1 MPTSFIK
8 LTPKRIV
15 IALVVIALAG
25 GIWRA
30 LSAKKTQQLAASDA
44 AQIQGQIEFSQ
55 NDVFTAEVREI
66 TQGLAVS
73 GTVKALNYAVIKAR
87 VAGEVKEIKVREGDS
102 VTAGQVLARIDPL
115 EYQRRFEQAQ
125 EQASAAKSQME
136 IAQRQWD
143 TNKALVDQGFI
154 SKTALDNSLASFQGA
169 VASHKAAIAGAD
181 VARKS
186 LDDSVLRAPFS
197 GVIAVRAAQ
206 LGERV
211 GIDAKVLELV
221 DLRQLEV
228 EAPLSPSD
236 SLDVKMGQTARLQIE
251 DRADLVTAH
260 VTRMSPS
267 AQAGSRSVLVY
278 LTIDK
283 PAGLRHGLFAKGTLG
298 LVNSQVLAVPLTSVR
313 TDHPSPYV
321 QVVEKVGEAMQV
333 RHQTVEMGI
342 RGNDASRKDPQDWV
356 EVKGLAIGSV
366 VLKGQVGAMREGMVV
381 RFTTTANPSPSTP
394 ATAVAA
400 PLASASASASR

>member
-1 MPTSFIK
+1 MQLSSIK

-30 LSAKKTQQLAASDA
+30 LSAKRAQQAAATEA

-55 NDVFTAEVREI
+55 NDVFSAEIREI

-87 VAGEVKEIKVREGDS
+87 VAGELKEITVREGDS
-102 VTAGQVLARIDPL
+102 VNAGQVLARIDPV

-236 SLDVKMGQTARLQIE
+236 SLDVKMGQTAQLQIE
-251 DRADLVTAH
+251 DRVELVTAH

-267 AQAGSRSVLVY
+267 AQTGSRSVLVY
-278 LTIDK
+278 LTLDQ

-298 LVNSQVLAVPLTSVR
+298 LIKSQVLAVPLTSVR

-321 QVVEKVGEAMQV
+321 QVVEKVGEVTQV

-342 RGNDASRKDPQDWV
+342 RGNEASGKDPQEWV
-356 EVKGLAIGSV
+356 AVKGLAVGSL

-381 RFTTTANPSPSTP
+381 RFTTSNTTTP
-394 ATAVAA
+394 ATSVAT
-400 PLASASASASR
+400 PASAASR

>member
-1 MPTSFIK
+1 MKI
-8 LTPKRIV
+8 TPRRIL
-15 IALVVIALAG
+15 IAIVVLALAV

-30 LSAKKTQQLAASDA
+30 LSVKRAQQLAATDA
-44 AQIQGQIEFSQ
+44 ALLQAQIELSN
-55 NDVFTAEVREI
+55 NDVFTAEIREI

-73 GTVKALNYAVIKAR
+73 GTVKALNYAIIKAR
-87 VAGEVKEIKVREGDS
+87 VAGELKEITVREGDS
-102 VTAGQVLARIDPL
+102 VTAGQVLARIDPV

-211 GIDAKVLELV
+211 GVDAKVLELV

-236 SLDVKMGQTARLQIE
+236 SLDVKIGQTAQLQIE
-251 DRADLVTAH
+251 DRTDLVTAH
-260 VTRMSPS
+260 VSRMSPS

-278 LTIDK
+278 LTLDK
-283 PAGLRHGLFAKGTLG
+283 PAGLRHGLFAKGNLG
-298 LVNSQVLAVPLTSVR
+298 LVNAQLMAVPLTAVR

-321 QVVEKVGEAMQV
+321 QLLEKVGEETRV

-342 RGNDASRKDPQDWV
+342 RGNDASGKDPQDWV
-356 EVKGLAIGSV
+356 AVKGLTAGSM
-366 VLKGQVGAMREGMVV
+366 VLKGQVGAMREGMLV
-381 RFTTTANPSPSTP
+381 RFTAVNTAPAALNSATLATP
-394 ATAVAA
+394 ASA
-400 PLASASASASR
+400 ASAAR

>member
-1 MPTSFIK
+1 MQLSSIK

-30 LSAKKTQQLAASDA
+30 LSAKRAQQAAATEA

-55 NDVFTAEVREI
+55 NDVFSAEIREI

-87 VAGEVKEIKVREGDS
+87 VAGELKEITVREGDS
-102 VTAGQVLARIDPL
+102 VNAGQVLARIDPV

-236 SLDVKMGQTARLQIE
+236 SLDVKMGQTAQLQIE
-251 DRADLVTAH
+251 DRVELVTAH

-267 AQAGSRSVLVY
+267 AQTGSRSVLVY
-278 LTIDK
+278 LTLDQ

-298 LVNSQVLAVPLTSVR
+298 LVKSQVLAVPLTSVR

-321 QVVEKVGEAMQV
+321 QVVEKVGEVTQV

-342 RGNDASRKDPQDWV
+342 RGNEASGKDPQEWV
-356 EVKGLAIGSV
+356 AVKGLAVGSL

-381 RFTTTANPSPSTP
+381 RFTTSNTTTP
-394 ATAVAA
+394 ATSVAT
-400 PLASASASASR
+400 PASAASR

>member
-1 MPTSFIK
+1 MQLSSFK
-8 LTPKRIV
+8 LTPKRI
-15 IALVVIALAG
+15 ALAIVVVALAF
-25 GIWRA
+25 GIVRA
-30 LSAKKTQQLAASDA
+30 ISAKKAQQLAATRASLE
-44 AQIQGQIEFSQ
+44 QGQIELSQ
-55 NDVFTAEVREI
+55 NDVLTAEVREL

-87 VAGEVKEIKVREGDS
+87 VAGELKEITVREGDS
-102 VTAGQVLARIDPL
+102 VKAGQVLARIDPI
-115 EYQRRFEQAQ
+115 EYQRRYEQAQ
-125 EQASAAKSQME
+125 EQAVAAKAQME

-197 GVIAVRAAQ
+197 GVIALRVAQ

-236 SLDVKMGQTARLQIE
+236 SVDVKIGQTAQLQIE
-251 DRADLVTAH
+251 DRTELVTAR
-260 VTRMSPS
+260 VSRLSPS

-278 LTIDK
+278 LALDK

-298 LVNSQVLAVPLTSVR
+298 LLNSHVMAVPLTSVR

-321 QVVEKVGEAMQV
+321 QVVEKVGEDMRV

-342 RGNDASRKDPQDWV
+342 RGTDASGKDPQEWV
-356 EVKGLAIGSV
+356 AVKGLSAGST

-381 RFTTTANPSPSTP
+381 RFTASNTTTSTAPPTVAIPAN
-394 ATAVAA
+394 TA
-400 PLASASASASR
+400 SH

>member
-1 MPTSFIK
+1 MQISSLK
-8 LTPKRIV
+8 LTPKRII

-30 LSAKKTQQLAASDA
+30 LSAKRTQQLAASDA
-44 AQIQGQIEFSQ
+44 AQTQGQIEFSQ

-236 SLDVKMGQTARLQIE
+236 SLDIKMGQTARLQIE

-278 LTIDK
+278 LTLDK

-298 LVNSQVLAVPLTSVR
+298 LVNSQLLAVPLTSVR

-321 QVVEKVGEAMQV
+321 QVVEKVGETMQV

-342 RGNDASRKDPQDWV
+342 RGHDASGKDPQEWV
-356 EVKGLAIGSV
+356 AVKGLAAGSV
-366 VLKGQVGAMREGMVV
+366 VLKGQVGAMREGMAV
-381 RFTTTANPSPSTP
+381 RFTTASPTASSP
-394 ATAVAA
+394 ATAVVTPA
-400 PLASASASASR
+400 ASAPR

>member
-1 MPTSFIK
+1 MQISSLK

-30 LSAKKTQQLAASDA
+30 LSAKRAQQLAASDA
-44 AQIQGQIEFSQ
+44 AQTQGQIEFSQ

-87 VAGEVKEIKVREGDS
+87 VAGEVKEITVREGDA
-102 VTAGQVLARIDPL
+102 VTAGQVLARIDPV

-206 LGERV
+206 RGERV
-211 GIDAKVLELV
+211 GIDARVLELV

-251 DRADLVTAH
+251 DRADLITAH

-267 AQAGSRSVLVY
+267 AQAGSRSVFVY
-278 LTIDK
+278 LTLDQ

-298 LVNSQVLAVPLTSVR
+298 LVNSQVLAVPLTAVR

-342 RGNDASRKDPQDWV
+342 RGNDASGKDPQDWV
-356 EVKGLAIGSV
+356 AVKGLAIGSV

-381 RFTTTANPSPSTP
+381 RFTTTANPTPSTP
-394 ATAVAA
+394 ATTVAA
-400 PLASASASASR
+400 PLGSASASR

>member
-1 MPTSFIK
+1 MQLSSIK

-15 IALVVIALAG
+15 IALVVIAIAV

-30 LSAKKTQQLAASDA
+30 LSAKRAQQAAATEA
-44 AQIQGQIEFSQ
+44 AQIQGQIEFSP
-55 NDVFTAEVREI
+55 NDVFSAEIREI

-87 VAGEVKEIKVREGDS
+87 VAGELKEITVREGDS
-102 VTAGQVLARIDPL
+102 VNAGQVLARIDPV

-236 SLDVKMGQTARLQIE
+236 SLDVKMGQTAQLQIE
-251 DRADLVTAH
+251 DRVELVTAH

-267 AQAGSRSVLVY
+267 AQTGSRSVLVY
-278 LTIDK
+278 LTLDQ

-298 LVNSQVLAVPLTSVR
+298 LVKSQVLAVPLTSVR

-321 QVVEKVGEAMQV
+321 QVVEKVGEVTQV

-342 RGNDASRKDPQDWV
+342 RGNEASGKDPQEWV
-356 EVKGLAIGSV
+356 AVKGLAVGSL

-381 RFTTTANPSPSTP
+381 RFTTSNTTTP
-394 ATAVAA
+394 ATSVAT
-400 PLASASASASR
+400 PASAASR

>member
-1 MPTSFIK
+1 MQISSLK

-30 LSAKKTQQLAASDA
+30 LSAKRTQQLAASDA
-44 AQIQGQIEFSQ
+44 AQTQGQIEFSQ

-236 SLDVKMGQTARLQIE
+236 SLDIKMGQTARLQIE

-278 LTIDK
+278 LTLDK

-298 LVNSQVLAVPLTSVR
+298 LVNSQLLAVPLTSVR

-321 QVVEKVGEAMQV
+321 QVVEKVGETMQV

-342 RGNDASRKDPQDWV
+342 RGHDASGKDPQEWV
-356 EVKGLAIGSV
+356 AVKGLAAGSV
-366 VLKGQVGAMREGMVV
+366 VLKGQVGAMREGMAV
-381 RFTTTANPSPSTP
+381 RFTTASPTASSP
-394 ATAVAA
+394 ATAVVTPA
-400 PLASASASASR
+400 ASAPR

>member
-1 MPTSFIK
+1 MQISSIK
-8 LTPKRIV
+8 LNPKRIV

-30 LSAKKTQQLAASDA
+30 LSAKRAQQAAATEA

-55 NDVFTAEVREI
+55 NDVFTAEIREI

-87 VAGEVKEIKVREGDS
+87 VAGELKEITVREGDS
-102 VTAGQVLARIDPL
+102 VNAGQVLARIDPV

-197 GVIAVRAAQ
+197 GVIAVRSAQ

-236 SLDVKMGQTARLQIE
+236 SLDVKMGQTAQLQIE
-251 DRADLVTAH
+251 DRAELVTAH

-278 LTIDK
+278 LTLDQ

-298 LVNSQVLAVPLTSVR
+298 LVKSQVLAVPLTSVR

-321 QVVEKVGEAMQV
+321 QVVEKVGEVTQV

-342 RGNDASRKDPQDWV
+342 RGNEASGKDPQEWV
-356 EVKGLAIGSV
+356 AVKGLAAGSL

-381 RFTTTANPSPSTP
+381 RFTATNTTATP
-394 ATAVAA
+394 ATAVAT
-400 PLASASASASR
+400 PTSSASR

>member
-1 MPTSFIK
+1 MQLSSFK
-8 LTPKRIV
+8 LTPKRI
-15 IALVVIALAG
+15 ALAIVVVALAF
-25 GIWRA
+25 GIVRA
-30 LSAKKTQQLAASDA
+30 ISAKKAQQLAATRASLE
-44 AQIQGQIEFSQ
+44 QGQIELSQ
-55 NDVFTAEVREI
+55 NDVLTAEVREL

-87 VAGEVKEIKVREGDS
+87 VAGELKEITVREGDS
-102 VTAGQVLARIDPL
+102 VKAGQVLARIDPI
-115 EYQRRFEQAQ
+115 EYQRRYEQAQ
-125 EQASAAKSQME
+125 EQAIAAKAQME

-197 GVIAVRAAQ
+197 GVIALRVAQ

-236 SLDVKMGQTARLQIE
+236 SVDVKIGQTAQLQIE
-251 DRADLVTAH
+251 DRTELVTAR
-260 VTRMSPS
+260 VSRLSPS

-278 LTIDK
+278 LALDK

-298 LVNSQVLAVPLTSVR
+298 LLNSHVMAVPLTAVR

-321 QVVEKVGEAMQV
+321 QVVEKVGEDMRV

-342 RGNDASRKDPQDWV
+342 RGTDASGKDPQEWV
-356 EVKGLAIGSV
+356 AVKGLSAGST

-381 RFTTTANPSPSTP
+381 RFTASNPSTSSAPPLVATP
-394 ATAVAA
+394 A
-400 PLASASASASR
+400 SH

>member
-1 MPTSFIK
+1 
-8 LTPKRIV
+8 V
-15 IALVVIALAG
+15 
-25 GIWRA
+25 
-30 LSAKKTQQLAASDA
+30 
-44 AQIQGQIEFSQ
+44 
-55 NDVFTAEVREI
+55 
-66 TQGLAVS
+66 
-73 GTVKALNYAVIKAR
+73 
-87 VAGEVKEIKVREGDS
+87 
-102 VTAGQVLARIDPL
+102 

-236 SLDVKMGQTARLQIE
+236 SLDIKMGQIARLQIE
-251 DRADLVTAH
+251 DRAELVTAR

-278 LTIDK
+278 LTLDK

-298 LVNSQVLAVPLTSVR
+298 LMNSQVMAVPLTSVR

-321 QVVEKVGEAMQV
+321 QILEKVGEDMRV
-333 RHQTVEMGI
+333 RHQTVETGI
-342 RGNDASRKDPQDWV
+342 RGNDASGKDAQDWV
-356 EVKGLAIGSV
+356 AVKGLTAGSI
-366 VLKGQVGAMREGMVV
+366 VLKGQVGAMREGMTV
-381 RFTTTANPSPSTP
+381 RFTASNPT
-394 ATAVAA
+394 
-400 PLASASASASR
+400 SR

>member
-1 MPTSFIK
+1 MKIT
-8 LTPKRIV
+8 TRRIV
-15 IALVVIALAG
+15 IGLIVLALAI

-30 LSAKKTQQLAASDA
+30 LSAKRAQQLAATDA
-44 AQIQGQIEFSQ
+44 AQLQAQIELS
-55 NDVFTAEVREI
+55 NKDVFTAEIREI

-87 VAGEVKEIKVREGDS
+87 VAGELKEITVREGDS
-102 VTAGQVLARIDPL
+102 VVAGQVLARIDPV

-236 SLDVKMGQTARLQIE
+236 SLDVKIGQTAQLQIE
-251 DRADLVTAH
+251 DRAELVSAR
-260 VTRMSPS
+260 VSRMSPS

-278 LTIDK
+278 LALDK

-298 LVNSQVLAVPLTSVR
+298 LVNSQVMAVPLTSVR

-321 QVVEKVGEAMQV
+321 QVVEKVGEDMRV
-333 RHQTVEMGI
+333 RHQNVALGI
-342 RGNDASRKDPQDWV
+342 RGNDASGKDAQEWV
-356 EVKGLAIGSV
+356 AVKGLTAGSI

-381 RFTTTANPSPSTP
+381 RFTNANPAAPSPSATVATP
-394 ATAVAA
+394 AST
-400 PLASASASASR
+400 ASR

>member
-1 MPTSFIK
+1 MQISSFK

-15 IALVVIALAG
+15 IALVVIALIG

-30 LSAKKTQQLAASDA
+30 LSAKRAQQLAATEA

-55 NDVFTAEVREI
+55 NDVLTAEIREI
-66 TQGLAVS
+66 TQGLAIS

-87 VAGEVKEIKVREGDS
+87 VAGELKEITVREGDS
-102 VTAGQVLARIDPL
+102 VKAGQVLARIDPV

-125 EQASAAKSQME
+125 EQAIAAKSQME

-197 GVIAVRAAQ
+197 GVIALRTAQ

-236 SLDVKMGQTARLQIE
+236 SLDVKMGQTAQLQIE
-251 DRADLVTAH
+251 DRAEPVTAH

-278 LTIDK
+278 LTLDK

-298 LVNSQVLAVPLTSVR
+298 LVKSQVLAVPLTSVR

-321 QVVEKVGEAMQV
+321 QVVEKVGEVTQV

-342 RGNDASRKDPQDWV
+342 RGLEASGKDPQEWV
-356 EVKGLAIGSV
+356 AVKGLAVGSL

-381 RFTTTANPSPSTP
+381 RFTTAKTAASPVN
-394 ATAVAA
+394 AVAS
-400 PLASASASASR
+400 PASSASR

>member
-1 MPTSFIK
+1 MQLSSIK

-30 LSAKKTQQLAASDA
+30 LSAKRAQQAAATVA

-55 NDVFTAEVREI
+55 NDVFTAEIREI

-87 VAGEVKEIKVREGDS
+87 VAGELKEITVREGDS
-102 VTAGQVLARIDPL
+102 VNAGQVLARIDPV

-197 GVIAVRAAQ
+197 GVIAVRSAQ

-236 SLDVKMGQTARLQIE
+236 SLDVKMGQTAQLQIE
-251 DRADLVTAH
+251 DRAELVTAH

-278 LTIDK
+278 LTLDQ

-298 LVNSQVLAVPLTSVR
+298 LVKSQVLAVPLTSVR

-321 QVVEKVGEAMQV
+321 QVVEKVGEVTQV

-342 RGNDASRKDPQDWV
+342 RGNEASGKDPQEWV
-356 EVKGLAIGSV
+356 AVKGLAAGSL

-381 RFTTTANPSPSTP
+381 RFTTTNTTATP
-394 ATAVAA
+394 ATAVAT
-400 PLASASASASR
+400 PASSASR

>member
-1 MPTSFIK
+1 MQLSSIK

-30 LSAKKTQQLAASDA
+30 LSAKRAQQAAATEA

-55 NDVFTAEVREI
+55 NDVFSAEIREI

-87 VAGEVKEIKVREGDS
+87 VAGELKEITVREGDS
-102 VTAGQVLARIDPL
+102 VNAGQVLARIDPV

-236 SLDVKMGQTARLQIE
+236 SLDVKMGQTAQLQIE
-251 DRADLVTAH
+251 DRVELVTAH

-267 AQAGSRSVLVY
+267 AQTGSRSVLVY
-278 LTIDK
+278 LTLDQ

-298 LVNSQVLAVPLTSVR
+298 LVKSQVLAVPLTSVR

-321 QVVEKVGEAMQV
+321 QVVEKVGEVTQV

-342 RGNDASRKDPQDWV
+342 RGNEASGKDPQEWV
-356 EVKGLAIGSV
+356 AVKGLAVGSL

-381 RFTTTANPSPSTP
+381 RFTTTNTTTP
-394 ATAVAA
+394 ATSVAT
-400 PLASASASASR
+400 PASAASR

>member
-1 MPTSFIK
+1 MKIT
-8 LTPKRIV
+8 TRRIV
-15 IALVVIALAG
+15 IALIVLALAI

-30 LSAKKTQQLAASDA
+30 LSAKRTQQLAATDA
-44 AQIQGQIEFSQ
+44 AQLEAQIELSN
-55 NDVFTAEVREI
+55 NDVFTAEIREI

-73 GTVKALNYAVIKAR
+73 GTVKALNYAAIKAR
-87 VAGEVKEIKVREGDS
+87 VAGELKEIKVREGDS
-102 VTAGQVLARIDPL
+102 VSVGQVLARIDPV

-186 LDDSVLRAPFS
+186 LDDSVLLAPFS

-236 SLDVKMGQTARLQIE
+236 SLDIKMGQTARLQIE
-251 DRADLVTAH
+251 DRAELVTAR

-278 LTIDK
+278 LTLDK

-298 LVNSQVLAVPLTSVR
+298 LMNSLVMAVPLTSVR

-321 QVVEKVGEAMQV
+321 QILEKVGEDMRV
-333 RHQTVEMGI
+333 RHQTVETGI
-342 RGNDASRKDPQDWV
+342 RGNDASGKDSQDWV
-356 EVKGLAIGSV
+356 AVKGLTAGSI
-366 VLKGQVGAMREGMVV
+366 VLKSQVGAMREGMTV
-381 RFTTTANPSPSTP
+381 RFTVTNPT
-394 ATAVAA
+394 
-400 PLASASASASR
+400 SR